1 MSSLCVQGCGNLG
14 TAILTSL
21 VGASGR
27 EGSSLKINRFIACVR
42 SEQSEKRLR
51 DKFAGVPEDRLRILR
66 NQNATAVRES
76 DVVLVGADPADV
88 RDLLTGLGLESTC
101 LMGKLFISI
110 VAGWTRQ
117 DIEACLPNGATSGEA
132 RESRAHVVRT
142 LPNIAATVGQ
152 SITAIE
158 SPDPS
163 LPQKYLEITE
173 SIFNHI
179 GKAVHLPPRQLDA
192 FTAVGGSTPAFFAVI
207 VDALIDSSVAVGM
220 PRKQATEIIV
230 QSMLGTATLLQSGI
244 HPSILRDQGTSPEGC
259 TIGGLMV
266 LEEAGVRGHVGR
278 GLREAVTIARL
289 MGKDPHVND
298 TRH

>member
-1 MSSLCVQGCGNLG
+1 MAQIGNLG

-21 VGASGR
+21 VEASGTA
-27 EGSSLKINRFIACVR
+27 GGSLKINRFIACVR
-42 SEQSEKRLR
+42 SEQSERRLR
-51 DKFAGVPEDRLRILR
+51 GRFAGVPEDRLRILR
-66 NQNATAVRES
+66 NQNASAVEDS

-88 RDLLTGLGLESTC
+88 RDLLTKSGLEGIS
-101 LMGKLFISI
+101 LEGKLFVSI

-117 DIEACLPNGATSGEA
+117 DIEACLPSGATTGGSG
-132 RESRAHVVRT
+132 AHVVRT

-152 SITAIE
+152 SMTAIE
-158 SPDPS
+158 SHPD
-163 LPQKYLEITE
+163 LPREHLELTE

-179 GKAVHLPPRQLDA
+179 GRAVQLPPRQLDA

-207 VDALIDSSVAVGM
+207 VDALVDSSVAVGV
-220 PRKQATEIIV
+220 PRKEATDIIV

>member
-1 MSSLCVQGCGNLG
+1 MSSLCILGCGNLG

-21 VGASGR
+21 IEASGK

-42 SEQSEKRLR
+42 SEHSEKRLR
-51 DKFAGVPEDRLRILR
+51 DKFAGIPEDRLRISR
-66 NQNATAVRES
+66 NDNANAVKDS

-88 RDLLTGLGLESTC
+88 QDLLMQSHLESIS
-101 LMGKLFISI
+101 LKGKLFISI

-117 DIEACLPNGATSGEA
+117 EIEALLPDGATSGKD
-132 RESRAHVVRT
+132 RAHVVRT

-152 SITAIE
+152 SITAVE
-158 SPDPS
+158 TPDSS
-163 LPQKYLEITE
+163 LPSEFLEITD
-173 SIFNHI
+173 SIFNQI
-179 GKAVHLPPRQLDA
+179 GKAVHLPPRLLDA

-207 VDALIDSSVAVGM
+207 VDALIDSSVAVGV
-220 PRKQATEIIV
+220 PRKEATDIIV

>member
-1 MSSLCVQGCGNLG
+1 MWRIGNLG

-21 VGASGR
+21 LEAAGK
-27 EGSSLKINRFIACVR
+27 EGDSLKINRFTACVR
-42 SEQSEKRLR
+42 SENSEKRLR
-51 DKFAGVPEDRLRILR
+51 DKFAGISEDRLKILR
-66 NQNATAVRES
+66 NQNANAVKDS
-76 DVVLVGADPADV
+76 DVILVGADPADV
-88 RDLLTGLGLESTC
+88 RDLLKGSGLDGISLK
-101 LMGKLFISI
+101 GKLFISI

-117 DIEACLPNGATSGEA
+117 ELEAALPDGATTG
-132 RESRAHVVRT
+132 ESRAHVVRA

-158 SPDPS
+158 TPDPS
-163 LPQKYLEITE
+163 LPPEYLKIAE
-173 SIFNHI
+173 SMFNHI
-179 GKAVHLPPRQLDA
+179 GKAVHLPPRLLDA
-192 FTAVGGSTPAFFAVI
+192 FTAVGGSTPAMFAVI
-207 VDALIDSSVAVGM
+207 VDALIDSSVAVGV
-220 PRKQATEIIV
+220 PRKEATDIVV

>member
-1 MSSLCVQGCGNLG
+1 MSSLCILGCGNLG

-21 VGASGR
+21 LEAS
-27 EGSSLKINRFIACVR
+27 EKDESSLKISRFTACVR
-42 SEQSEKRLR
+42 SEQSAKRLR
-51 DKFAGVPEDRLRILR
+51 DKFAGVAEDRLRISR
-66 NQNATAVRES
+66 NDNANAVKDS

-88 RDLLTGLGLESTC
+88 RELLTQSRLESIS
-101 LMGKLFISI
+101 LKGKLFISI

-117 DIEACLPNGATSGEA
+117 ELEAALPDGATTGPE
-132 RESRAHVVRT
+132 RAHVVRT

-158 SPDPS
+158 APDPS
-163 LPQKYLEITE
+163 LPPEFLEVTH

-179 GKAVHLPPRQLDA
+179 GKAVQLPPRLLDA

-207 VDALIDSSVAVGM
+207 VDALIDSSVAVGV
-220 PRKQATEIIV
+220 PRKEATDIIV

-266 LEEAGVRGHVGR
+266 LEEAGVRGHIGR

>member
-1 MSSLCVQGCGNLG
+1 MSSLCILGCGNLG

-21 VGASGR
+21 LEASGK
-27 EGSSLKINRFIACVR
+27 EDSSLKINRFTACVR
-42 SEQSEKRLR
+42 SEHSEKRLR
-51 DKFAGVPEDRLRILR
+51 EKFAGIPEDRLRISR
-66 NQNATAVRES
+66 NDNANAAKNS
-76 DVVLVGADPADV
+76 DVVLVAADPADV
-88 RDLLTGLGLESTC
+88 HELLTQSGLESSS
-101 LMGKLFISI
+101 LKGKLFISI

-117 DIEACLPNGATSGEA
+117 EIEAALPDGATTGEG
-132 RESRAHVVRT
+132 RAYVVRT

-158 SPDPS
+158 ADSS
-163 LPQKYLEITE
+163 LPPEYLEITD
-173 SIFNHI
+173 SVFNHI
-179 GKAVHLPPRQLDA
+179 GKAVHLPPRLLDA

-220 PRKQATEIIV
+220 PRKEATDIIV

-244 HPSILRDQGTSPEGC
+244 HPSLLRDQGTSPEGC

>member
-1 MSSLCVQGCGNLG
+1 M
-14 TAILTSL
+14 
-21 VGASGR
+21 
-27 EGSSLKINRFIACVR
+27 
-42 SEQSEKRLR
+42 R
-51 DKFAGVPEDRLRILR
+51 DKFAGVPEHRLSISR
-66 NQNATAVRES
+66 NDNANAVRDS

-88 RDLLTGLGLESTC
+88 RELLAQSHLESIS
-101 LMGKLFISI
+101 LGGKLFISI

-117 DIEACLPNGATSGEA
+117 EIEAALPAGATTTGEG
-132 RESRAHVVRT
+132 RAHVVRT

-152 SITAIE
+152 SITAVE
-158 SPDPS
+158 TPDPG
-163 LPQKYLEITE
+163 LPSEYLDMTD
-173 SIFNHI
+173 SIFSQI
-179 GKAVHLPPRQLDA
+179 GKTVHLPPRLLDA

-207 VDALIDSSVAVGM
+207 VDALIDSSVAVGV
-220 PRKQATEIIV
+220 PRKEATDIIV

-244 HPSILRDQGTSPEGC
+244 HPGILRDQGTSPEGC